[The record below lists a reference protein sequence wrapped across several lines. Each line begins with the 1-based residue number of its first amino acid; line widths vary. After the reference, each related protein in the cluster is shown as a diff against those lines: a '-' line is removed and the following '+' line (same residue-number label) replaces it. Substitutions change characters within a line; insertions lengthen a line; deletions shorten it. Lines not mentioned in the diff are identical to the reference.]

1 MQSPS
6 IVTRPPG
13 LSTIHIFCLSS
24 QMPPDVHQ
32 MPDIWIFRYL
42 AFKHYSHLLSLSPPA
57 KCRLDLI
64 TINPFSGHF
73 HNLILLPDFFPSFYE
88 L

>member
-13 LSTIHIFCLSS
+13 LSTIHIFC
-24 QMPPDVHQ
+24 
-32 MPDIWIFRYL
+32 
-42 AFKHYSHLLSLSPPA
+42 LSPPA

-73 HNLILLPDFFPSFYE
+73 HNLILLPFFQISFPLFMNYSRQRQE
-88 L
+88 YQAFPL